1 MISAT
6 NNSNVSF
13 KSVVPVRV
21 FIDGMET
28 IDKKNIKSACRQLSN
43 ILAGATKRYD
53 ISDTFAKFDPDY
65 KSYFAKTG
73 YPKITS
79 GEKPQPSDFF
89 RCIDG
94 GSQMYI
100 FTGNEAFKL
109 RELGKKI
116 GTNRTESKHR
126 NIQNSFDL
134 HTAKRLYANTIMNFL
149 RSTKLRI
156 TEYFDNLTG
165 TRYGR
170 PVTLNINLTSNGKYG
185 LSTFKMNI
193 DSIEFNK

>member
-6 NNSNVSF
+6 NSNISF
-13 KSVVPVRV
+13 KSVVPVKV

-28 IDKKNIKSACRQLSN
+28 FDKKNIKSACRKLSN
-43 ILAGATKRYD
+43 VLAGTTKRLD

-65 KSYFAKTG
+65 KSYFARTG

-79 GEKPQPSDFF
+79 GENPQPSDFF

-116 GTNRTESKHR
+116 GSNKTECKHR

-134 HTAKRLYANTIMNFL
+134 HTAKRLYGSTIMNFL
-149 RSTKLRI
+149 RSAKLRI
-156 TEYFDNLTG
+156 TEGFDNLTG
-165 TRYGR
+165 IKYGR
-170 PVTLNINLTSNGKYG
+170 PVTLQINMSSNGKYG

-193 DSIEFNK
+193 DNIEFSK